1 MRAEYLPQSTPEQA
15 RDMLYTVF
23 FGVLSVTYVYCVNEM
38 SEETCETLPSELHI
52 TKEEYDELGRLQRTC
67 NGEIAVNKCEGS
79 CKSQVQPSVITPT
92 GFLKECYCCRESF
105 LRERIIT
112 LLHCYDPDGVRL
124 TGEGRNSMD
133 IKLREPSECKCF
145 KCGDFSR

>member
-1 MRAEYLPQSTPEQA
+1 MT
-15 RDMLYTVF
+15 DM
-23 FGVLSVTYVYCVNEM
+23 SD
-38 SEETCETLPSELHI
+38 ETCETLPSEIHL

-67 NGEIAVNKCEGS
+67 NGEVAVNKCEGS

-112 LLHCYDPDGVRL
+112 LSHCYDPDGVRL
-124 TGEGRNSMD
+124 TNEGTNSMD
-133 IKLREPSECKCF
+133 VKLREPSDCKCY